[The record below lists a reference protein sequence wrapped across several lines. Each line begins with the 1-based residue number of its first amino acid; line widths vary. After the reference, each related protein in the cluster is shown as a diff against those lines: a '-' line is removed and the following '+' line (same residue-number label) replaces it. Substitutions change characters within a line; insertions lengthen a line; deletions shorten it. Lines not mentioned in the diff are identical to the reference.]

1 MSKIVVYDDGHGIKR
16 SEAKQLFGYLG
27 GSWKRLRRRTA
38 SKDRM
43 VHGQE
48 GRGRYKAFALGKAV
62 DWKVCYLLGEVP
74 KAYTIT
80 LLESDLKDIAISE
93 ERDAPGQRPGVIVEI
108 TDLKRDFQALHSDAG
123 LQELTEIFALYLMNY
138 REVSISIAGSVID
151 PSPLITSKE
160 EFALTTITDTAGV
173 LHSVNLEVIEWGK
186 ETKRALYLCNS
197 EGFPLS
203 QIETRFHVGPFFFSA
218 YLKSTYVAELHN
230 TERLGVAELEPQ
242 FQAAVEQARAKIKE
256 HFRDRASARA
266 KTIVEEWKAAKVY
279 PYEGEPMTLLERA
292 ERQRF
297 DIVAVSVNDYTPDLH
312 ELPAKTTAMHLHMLR
327 YALERSPGDLQLI
340 INEVLQ
346 LPQRQRRELATL
358 LQETTLSA
366 IIAAAKTVADR
377 LKFITGLEGVLF
389 DLETKGRLKERSQ
402 LHKIVAENTWIFGD
416 EYLLWVND
424 KDVTRVL
431 ERHREHL
438 DPSIIIDEPVKVAGK
453 VRGIVDLMLS
463 RSVRRHR
470 ADDIEHLIVEL
481 KAPSVSVGDKELAQI
496 NKYAFAV
503 ADDDRFRTVP
513 GVRWHFWVISND
525 MTAYTQQVI
534 QGGPD
539 RNRRLVFKNDNISV
553 GVKTW
558 GEIIEENRA
567 RLQFFQEHLKYVADD
582 SSAIQYLQQRH
593 KQFLEGVVED
603 LSDEEEG
610 DSEEVEGA
618 GGGSTQP

>member
-1 MSKIVVYDDGHGIKR
+1 
-16 SEAKQLFGYLG
+16 
-27 GSWKRLRRRTA
+27 
-38 SKDRM
+38 
-43 VHGQE
+43 
-48 GRGRYKAFALGKAV
+48 
-62 DWKVCYLLGEVP
+62 
-74 KAYTIT
+74 
-80 LLESDLKDIAISE
+80 
-93 ERDAPGQRPGVIVEI
+93 
-108 TDLKRDFQALHSDAG
+108 
-123 LQELTEIFALYLMNY
+123 
-138 REVSISIAGSVID
+138 
-151 PSPLITSKE
+151 
-160 EFALTTITDTAGV
+160 
-173 LHSVNLEVIEWGK
+173 
-186 ETKRALYLCNS
+186 
-197 EGFPLS
+197 
-203 QIETRFHVGPFFFSA
+203 
-218 YLKSTYVAELHN
+218 
-230 TERLGVAELEPQ
+230 
-242 FQAAVEQARAKIKE
+242 
-256 HFRDRASARA
+256 
-266 KTIVEEWKAAKVY
+266 
-279 PYEGEPMTLLERA
+279 LERA

-453 VRGIVDLMLS
+453 ARGIVDLMLS

-470 ADDIEHLIVEL
+470 ADDIEHLVVEL